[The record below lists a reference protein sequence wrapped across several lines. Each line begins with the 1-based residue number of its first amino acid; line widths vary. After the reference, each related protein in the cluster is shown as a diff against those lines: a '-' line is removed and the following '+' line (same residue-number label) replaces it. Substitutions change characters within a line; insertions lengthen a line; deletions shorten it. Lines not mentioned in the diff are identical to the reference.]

1 MAAIWESRMQDDD
14 EDTVNAAAAV
24 LAAAISILPNTS
36 GSPTKDDHATVR
48 R

>member
-14 EDTVNAAAAV
+14 DDTVNAAAV

-36 GSPTKDDHATVR
+36 GSPTRTR
-48 R
+48 